1 MNHITGLIITL
12 NEAENIADCIASL
25 RQVCEEIVVV
35 DSGSTDRTVEIAQ
48 AQGAKTVL
56 QPYLGDGPQKN
67 AGIAYASN
75 HWVFSLDADER
86 IMPELAAAIQAI
98 DLENSPF
105 DAYTVQRRNYIGE
118 RWIRCCRWYPNPLV
132 RLYRTDRVRY
142 SGSRQHAS
150 VEVASSRCGHIAY
163 DLQHFTY
170 ADTASMFAKQVGSF
184 SSRSAKILYLQG
196 KKVHAWS
203 PWVHGIASFLAHYV
217 VRGGIFGG
225 MDGLSVS
232 LAMSLNAYL
241 KYARVLEYRRD
252 ASVRDAQDFTK
263 VW

>member
-12 NEAENIADCIASL
+12 NEAENIAECIASL

-35 DSGSTDRTVEIAQ
+35 DSGSTDKTVEIAR
-48 AQGAKTVL
+48 ASGAKTVV

-67 AGIAYASN
+67 VGIAYASN
-75 HWVFSLDADER
+75 RWVFSLDADER
-86 IMPELAAAIQAI
+86 ILPELAEAIRKL
-98 DLENSPF
+98 DLENTPY
-105 DAYTVQRRNYIGE
+105 DAFTVRRRNYIGD

-132 RLYRTDRVRY
+132 RLYRTDRARY
-142 SGSRQHAS
+142 SDSRQHAS
-150 VEVASSRCGHIAY
+150 VGVPASRCGHLAF

-170 ADTASMFAKQVGSF
+170 PDTASMFAKQVGRF
-184 SSRSAKILYLQG
+184 SARSAKILYLQG

-203 PWVHGIASFLAHYV
+203 PWVHGISSFFAHYV
-217 VRGGIFGG
+217 VRGGVFGG
-225 MDGLSVS
+225 LDGLSVS

-241 KYARVLEYRRD
+241 KYARVLEFQRD